1 MLGVLVR
8 FCMDM
13 LNNCSDSK
21 SYDVFLTHSIR
32 DTELVLG
39 LKILLNFYKYTVYVD
54 WSSLTI

>member
-1 MLGVLVR
+1 VR